1 VDGMAAELQ
10 GYSTKV
16 LCQLETCIPSRALDD
31 RYIDGMTIAIV
42 WGEKHEVNRKNDT
55 ARAHHRPILC
65 IDWEAIRPR

>member
-1 VDGMAAELQ
+1 MAAESQ

-16 LCQLETCIPSRALDD
+16 LRQLETCIPSRGLDSD

-55 ARAHHRPILC
+55 VLTIVIFSCDIARLSV
-65 IDWEAIRPR
+65 